1 MDGATRIRE
10 DLGAMNKLVIAL
22 ALVTLA
28 GCSQRPP
35 EPTQAQKDESNR
47 KFEEWT
53 VKEGSGKKWQP

>member
-35 EPTQAQKDESNR
+35 EPTQAQK
-47 KFEEWT
+47 FEEWT